1 MASILTGL
9 ADKAKSLWGGGNL
22 LERST
27 KVYDAS
33 RNKITIARMEI
44 DGIEEATISARTI
57 SVAELGIDPSYY
69 TYYDKEEMM
78 TLTLNI
84 LPTAKSN
91 SVLQA
96 LARKQQELKGWFYI
110 SVYENGDI
118 VDIFRSHIISMPEIN
133 LSMQAPNK
141 VYVFG
146 VKSTLT
152 TNVFASDDKTQTA
165 TGSTQSEAN
174 SQLESKGV
182 SENTPVQTTPYQPEK
197 GDPNFFRRNK

>member
-9 ADKAKSLWGGGNL
+9 AEKAKSLWGGGNL

-57 SVAELGIDPSYY
+57 SVAESGIDQSYY

-91 SVLQA
+91 SILQA

-152 TNVFASDDKTQTA
+152 TNVFTSDDTTKTA
-165 TGSTQSEAN
+165 TGSKQNDPSP
-174 SQLESKGV
+174 QLEAKGV

>member
-9 ADKAKSLWGGGNL
+9 AEKAKSLWGGGNL

-57 SVAELGIDPSYY
+57 SVAEFGIDPSYY

-96 LARKQQELKGWFYI
+96 LSRKQQELKGWFYI

-152 TNVFASDDKTQTA
+152 TNVFASDSTAKTA
-165 TGSTQSEAN
+165 TGSIQSETNA
-174 SQLESKGV
+174 QLESKGV
-182 SENTPVQTTPYQPEK
+182 SENTPVQTTPHQWEK
-197 GDPNFFRRNK
+197 GDPNF

>member
-9 ADKAKSLWGGGNL
+9 AEKAKALWDGSNL

-27 KVYDAS
+27 KVYDSS

-57 SVAELGIDPSYY
+57 SVAEFGIDPSYY

-91 SVLQA
+91 SILQA

-118 VDIFRSHIISMPEIN
+118 VDIFRSHIISMPEIT

-152 TNVFASDDKTQTA
+152 TNAFASDSTAQTA

-174 SQLESKGV
+174 AQLESKGV
-182 SENTPVQTTPYQPEK
+182 NENTLVQTTPHQPEK
-197 GDPNFFRRNK
+197 GDPNF

>member
-9 ADKAKSLWGGGNL
+9 AEKAKSLWGGGNL

-44 DGIEEATISARTI
+44 DGIEEATVSARTI
-57 SVAELGIDPSYY
+57 SVAEFGIDQSYY

-141 VYVFG
+141 SYVFG

-152 TNVFASDDKTQTA
+152 TNVFASDSTAQTA
-165 TGSTQSEAN
+165 TGSKQNEAN
-174 SQLESKGV
+174 AQLESKGV
-182 SENTPVQTTPYQPEK
+182 SETTPVQTTPHQWEK
-197 GDPNFFRRNK
+197 GDPNF

>member
-9 ADKAKSLWGGGNL
+9 AEKAKSLWDGGNV

-44 DGIEEATISARTI
+44 DGIEEATVSARTI
-57 SVAELGIDPSYY
+57 SVAEFGIDPSYY

-96 LARKQQELKGWFYI
+96 LARKQRETKGWFYI

-118 VDIFRSHIISMPEIN
+118 IDIFRAHIISLPEIT
-133 LSMQAPNK
+133 LSLQAPNK
-141 VYVFG
+141 VYTFG
-146 VKSTLT
+146 IKSTLHS
-152 TNVFASDDKTQTA
+152 NVFVSEDTPKTA
-165 TGSTQSEAN
+165 TGTSQNEQN
-174 SQLESKGV
+174 QQLEEQGV
-182 SENTPVQTTPYQPEK
+182 NENAPVQRTPHQWEK
-197 GDPNFFRRNK
+197 GDR

>member
-1 MASILTGL
+1 MTSILTGL
-9 ADKAKSLWGGGNL
+9 AEKAKSLWGGGNL

-57 SVAELGIDPSYY
+57 SVAEFGIDPSYY

-118 VDIFRSHIISMPEIN
+118 VDIFRSHIISMPEIT

-152 TNVFASDDKTQTA
+152 TNVFASDSTAQTA
-165 TGSTQSEAN
+165 TGSKQNEAN
-174 SQLESKGV
+174 PQLEARRV
-182 SENTPVQTTPYQPEK
+182 NENTPVQTTPYQPEK
-197 GDPNFFRRNK
+197 GDPNF

>member
-9 ADKAKSLWGGGNL
+9 AEKAKSLWGGGNL

-44 DGIEEATISARTI
+44 DGIEEATVSARTI
-57 SVAELGIDPSYY
+57 SVAEFGIDQSYY

-152 TNVFASDDKTQTA
+152 TNVFASDDTTKTA
-165 TGSTQSEAN
+165 TGSTQSETN
-174 SQLESKGV
+174 TQLESKGV
-182 SENTPVQTTPYQPEK
+182 SENTPVKTTP
-197 GDPNFFRRNK
+197 

>member
-9 ADKAKSLWGGGNL
+9 AEKAKSLWDGGNL

-57 SVAELGIDPSYY
+57 SVAEFGIDPSYY

-91 SVLQA
+91 SILQA

-118 VDIFRSHIISMPEIN
+118 VDIFRSHIISMPEIT

-152 TNVFASDDKTQTA
+152 TNVFASDSTAQTA
-165 TGSTQSEAN
+165 TGSKQSESNA
-174 SQLESKGV
+174 QLESKGV

-197 GDPNFFRRNK
+197 GDPNF